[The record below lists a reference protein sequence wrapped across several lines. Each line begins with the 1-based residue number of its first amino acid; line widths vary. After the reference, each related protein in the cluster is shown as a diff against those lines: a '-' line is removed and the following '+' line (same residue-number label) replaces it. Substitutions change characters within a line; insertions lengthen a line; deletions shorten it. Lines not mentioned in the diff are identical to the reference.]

1 MGKPMARCKRLS
13 FTASAMLMA
22 LALPACSRDQAP
34 IAEAIKPAQQTM
46 DAAKGMEQT
55 LQKAHENR
63 EAQSPKE

>member
-1 MGKPMARCKRLS
+1 MGKPMAKRKRFKSLS
-13 FTASAMLMA
+13 SAMLIA
-22 LALPACSRDQAP
+22 LSLSACSRDQKP

-46 DAAKGMEQT
+46 EAAKGMEQT

>member
-1 MGKPMARCKRLS
+1 MDKPMAKRNRFKFLPS
-13 FTASAMLMA
+13 VMLIA
-22 LALPACSRDQAP
+22 LALSACSRDQKP

-46 DAAKGMEQT
+46 EAAKGMEQT